1 MNMFTVYSL
10 FYSVLL
16 NIVYFARKRL
26 VTFENK
32 VFEKIMVTNLIG
44 VILAIGSYFTIVNID
59 KYPIF
64 NVIVSKGYIVYL
76 LTWIT
81 LFSVYIFAISVDEN
95 KNKKKRLNRIIKCFS
110 ILYIIFLIIIIIKHN
125 TMVL

>member
-1 MNMFTVYSL
+1 M
-10 FYSVLL
+10 
-16 NIVYFARKRL
+16 
-26 VTFENK
+26 
-32 VFEKIMVTNLIG
+32 
-44 VILAIGSYFTIVNID
+44 AIGSYFTIVNID

-95 KNKKKRLNRIIKCFS
+95 KNKKKRLNRIIK
-110 ILYIIFLIIIIIKHN
+110 
-125 TMVL
+125 

>member
-1 MNMFTVYSL
+1 MNMFTIYSL

-32 VFEKIMVTNLIG
+32 IFEKLMITNLIG

-64 NVIVSKGYIVYL
+64 NVIVSKGYS
-76 LTWIT
+76 
-81 LFSVYIFAISVDEN
+81 LFINLDYSV
-95 KNKKKRLNRIIKCFS
+95 FS
-110 ILYIIFLIIIIIKHN
+110 IYICYIN
-125 TMVL
+125 

>member
-1 MNMFTVYSL
+1 M
-10 FYSVLL
+10 
-16 NIVYFARKRL
+16 I
-26 VTFENK
+26 
-32 VFEKIMVTNLIG
+32 TNLIG

-81 LFSVYIFAISVDEN
+81 LFSVYIFAISIDDSKNRKKEN
-95 KNKKKRLNRIIKCFS
+95 K
-110 ILYIIFLIIIIIKHN
+110 
-125 TMVL
+125 